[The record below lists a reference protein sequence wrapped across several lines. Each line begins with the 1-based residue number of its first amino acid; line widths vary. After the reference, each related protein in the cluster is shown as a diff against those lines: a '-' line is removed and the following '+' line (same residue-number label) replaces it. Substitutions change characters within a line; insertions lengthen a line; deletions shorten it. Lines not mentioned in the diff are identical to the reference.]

1 MRAKH
6 RWLLNWIV
14 IGAFVGV
21 VPALLEGISDIHCWQ
36 SGPVLF

>member
-1 MRAKH
+1 MRVKH

-21 VPALLEGISDIHCWQ
+21 VPALLEDI
-36 SGPVLF
+36 F